1 MSSRAT
7 AAVDRALDKRQRQA
21 AADVER
27 ILVAAATVMERTT
40 PADPRVSDIVA
51 EAGTS
56 NKTFYRYFTGKDD
69 LILAVM
75 ERGVGIVASYLDHQ
89 MSKEP
94 EPAAQIDRW
103 IRGVLAQVGDPKLAN
118 MSRAVTRQLSFTD
131 DSGRADVRVTE
142 PLRDLLYRPIS
153 QLVIDDPVRAT
164 DTVFTA
170 ALGMMRRQLSLDE
183 PARAED
189 IDFFI
194 TFCLKGLGTEQA

>member
-21 AADVER
+21 TADVER
-27 ILVAAATVMERTT
+27 ILVAAAAVMERTT

-75 ERGVGIVASYLDHQ
+75 ERGIGIVASYLDHQ
-89 MSKEP
+89 MSKES
-94 EPAAQIDRW
+94 EPTAQIARW
-103 IRGVLAQVGDPKLAN
+103 IRGVLAQVGDPQLAN
-118 MSRAVTRQLSFTD
+118 MSRAVTRQLSVTQN
-131 DSGRADVRVTE
+131 SGQADLRVTQ
-142 PLRDLLYRPIS
+142 PLRDLLYRPVS
-153 QLVIDDPVRAT
+153 ELGIDQPDRAT

-170 ALGMMRRQLSLDE
+170 ALGMMRRQLSLDQ
-183 PARAED
+183 PAVAD
-189 IDFFI
+189 DVDYFI
-194 TFCLKGLGTEQA
+194 SFCLKGLGAE

>member
-7 AAVDRALDKRQRQA
+7 AAVDRALDKKQRQA
-21 AADVER
+21 TADVER
-27 ILVAAATVMERTT
+27 ILVAAVTVMERTT

-89 MSKEP
+89 MSKESDP
-94 EPAAQIDRW
+94 VGQIARW
-103 IRGVLAQVGDPKLAN
+103 IRGVMAQVGDPQLAS
-118 MSRAVTRQLSFTD
+118 MSRAVTRQLSVTQ
-131 DSGRADVRVTE
+131 DSGQADVRVTQ
-142 PLRDLLYRPIS
+142 PMRDLLFRPVSELGIP
-153 QLVIDDPVRAT
+153 DPDRAT

-170 ALGMMRRQLSLDE
+170 ALGMMRRQLSLDR
-183 PARAED
+183 PADTDD

-194 TFCLKGLGTEQA
+194 SFCLKGLGAE